1 MSAVTINKTKPRFPF
16 GLVVISIASGDLWR
30 QDEEKKICHKKKRAE
45 ISDLGEGNVEFQQ
58 SKVWISALM
67 LTDVKIIGMEV
78 VNCTWEVVSRA
89 SIKHTDAS
97 LW

>member
-1 MSAVTINKTKPRFPF
+1 M
-16 GLVVISIASGDLWR
+16 GLWLFLLPLGICEDKMR
-30 QDEEKKICHKKKRAE
+30 RKICHKKKKKKRAE